1 MTRPTTRRPVL
12 FGRLLRLA
20 RRPERPTDGRRD
32 PIGPAGERVAA
43 KELRRAGYRLIA
55 RNVRTA
61 SGEVDL
67 ICLAPDKRTI
77 VFVEVKTRR
86 VSTGAKAA
94 HRPETSVGARKQ
106 EKLRR
111 LAREVARR
119 RDWTDRPL
127 RIDVVAVEWPE
138 RGRPIVRHTQ
148 RAVRG

>member
-1 MTRPTTRRPVL
+1 MML
-12 FGRLLRLA
+12 ARLLTRG
-20 RRPERPTDGRRD
+20 RPEAPVDGGRD

-43 KELRRAGYRLIA
+43 KCLRRGGYRVIA
-55 RNVRTA
+55 RNVRTG

-86 VSTGAKAA
+86 VRDGGVAA
-94 HRPETSVGARKQ
+94 HRPEASVGAKKR

-111 LAREVARR
+111 VAREVARKR
-119 RDWTDRPL
+119 GWTDRPL

-138 RGRPIVRHTQ
+138 RGRPVVRHTE

>member
-1 MTRPTTRRPVL
+1 MWG
-12 FGRLLRLA
+12 FGASRFLA
-20 RRPERPTDGRRD
+20 HRRPEAPTDGGRD

-43 KELRRAGYRLIA
+43 RRLRRGGYRLIA
-55 RNVRTA
+55 RNVRTG

-86 VSTGAKAA
+86 VRVGGDPAQ
-94 HRPETSVGARKQ
+94 RPETNVGAKKQ

-111 LAREVARR
+111 LARELARKR
-119 RDWTDRPL
+119 GWTDRPL
-127 RIDVVAVEWPE
+127 RIDVVAVEWPA
-138 RGRPIVRHTQ
+138 RGKPVVRHTE